1 MFATYTPPPR
11 KAESCRRSRWS
22 ARCSTSSPTSPVALP
37 LIMAVGL
44 FSPPPLAT
52 ADWPLPSP
60 SNQIW
65 RRCSHQRSCS
75 RVALWPSARPQPSPA
90 RCAPALHTQ
99 MRYVPLPLTTGED
112 PAASPD
118 ASDSAIMACFRPHPP
133 DEKQGPPE
141 WAETIFGSAWW
152 YRWSS
157 FSYCGAGAM
166 ILLRPEPMYRHA
178 EPCCAGW
185 QESPS
190 QPQPQ
195 PHSQP
200 ARDSRYTIASQPP
213 TSAAAAMCVTAS
225 CAAAA

>member
-1 MFATYTPPPR
+1 MQR
-11 KAESCRRSRWS
+11 
-22 ARCSTSSPTSPVALP
+22 TSSAHPAPVALP
-37 LIMAVGL
+37 LIMAVGM
-44 FSPPPLAT
+44 FSPPPPAS
-52 ADWPLPSP
+52 ADWPRPSP
-60 SNQIW
+60 SDQIW
-65 RRCSHQRSCS
+65 RRCSRPAQLLSCCVPLFA
-75 RVALWPSARPQPSPA
+75 VALARPQLSRALWSRPPSV
-90 RCAPALHTQ
+90 RHHTQ

-112 PAASPD
+112 PASSPD

-195 PHSQP
+195 PQPQP
-200 ARDSRYTIASQPP
+200 ARASRYTVAAQPL
-213 TSAAAAMCVTAS
+213 TNVAAAMCVTAS
-225 CAAAA
+225 RAAAA